1 MLLSRSSQAVL
12 SIITGDGRWFAITV
26 EADAVYQTALIA
38 AEEAFWHAAQF
49 GRPPR
54 LFGVVPHRSGG
65 ERARVLTTGDVAD
78 PDASTDLPASIN
90 KSELTLGEP
99 RRRRDK
105 DHLSFVASQACVVCG
120 RRPCEA
126 HHLRFAQPRALG
138 RKVSDEF
145 TVPLCRLHHRELHQF
160 GSEARWWKNAR
171 IDPVPIARE
180 LWDSSRP
187 RADLALHSSDESPA
201 HDTHSDR
208 TGRSDSPSYPV

>member
-1 MLLSRSSQAVL
+1 VL
-12 SIITGDGRWFAITV
+12 SVITGDGRWFAITV
-26 EADAVYQTALIA
+26 EADPVYQTALMA

-49 GRPPR
+49 GKPPR
-54 LFGVVPHRSGG
+54 LFGVVPHRSGDKG
-65 ERARVLTTGDVAD
+65 VRILTTGDAPD
-78 PDASTDLPASIN
+78 PDAYADLSASID

-105 DHLSFVASQACVVCG
+105 DHLSLVASRACVVCG

-160 GSEARWWKNAR
+160 GSEARWWKKVR

-180 LWDSSRP
+180 LWDQSRH
-187 RADLALHSSDESPA
+187 RVDLAPHSSNESLAP
-201 HDTHSDR
+201 DTHSDR
-208 TGRSDSPSYPV
+208 SGRSDSPSYPI